1 MVDKEDNKK
10 EDKDDGTD
18 QIRYMKVKIGTKR
31 RVAVKMLQ
39 RRMMWRD

>member
-18 QIRYMKVKIGTKR
+18 
-31 RVAVKMLQ
+31 
-39 RRMMWRD
+39 